1 MFLQGKHSLGLLLP
15 SEGLQ
20 SIVQLWKLVLLE
32 LGLILFFEGLVKEK
46 ELMDML
52 TGRLWKLCIPNLSQ
66 LLASTLLSLD
76 IKM

>member
-1 MFLQGKHSLGLLLP
+1 MFLQGSPSLGLLLP

-20 SIVQLWKLVLLE
+20 IIVQVWKLVLLE
-32 LGLILFFEGLVKEK
+32 LGLLLFFGGLVKEK

-52 TGRLWKLCIPNLSQ
+52 TDWLWKLCIPNLSQ